1 MGMEIIRSNRK
12 TLGIQVR
19 TDGTVVVRAPLP
31 ASEAEIRQAM
41 EQHRGWI
48 EKTRAKML
56 AAAPEPK
63 ERLTEAEVR
72 ALADRAMA
80 VLPPLAQAWAEK
92 LGVRFGR
99 ITIRNQ
105 RSKWGS
111 CSAQGNLNFNCL
123 LMLCPEDVVEYIVV
137 HELCHRRHMNHS
149 PAFWAEV
156 AQALPDY
163 RKQEAWLKAH
173 GTQILRRMT
182 G

>member
-1 MGMEIIRSNRK
+1 MEIVRSGRK

-19 TDGTVVVRAPLP
+19 ADGTVVVRAPLRMP
-31 ASEAEIRQAM
+31 EAEILQAV
-41 EQHRGWI
+41 ERHRSWI
-48 EKTRAKML
+48 EKTAASVKS
-56 AAAPEPK
+56 AAPEP
-63 ERLTEAEVR
+63 EDRLTETEIR

-80 VLPPLAQAWAEK
+80 VLPPLARAWAQR

-123 LMLCPEDVVEYIVV
+123 LMLCPEAVVEYVVV
-137 HELCHRRHMNHS
+137 HELCHRKHMNHS

-156 AQALPDY
+156 EKALPDY
-163 RKQEAWLKAH
+163 RTQEAWLKAH

>member
-1 MGMEIIRSNRK
+1 MEIVRSGRK

-19 TDGTVVVRAPLP
+19 ADGTVVVRAPLRMP
-31 ASEAEIRQAM
+31 EAEILQAV
-41 EQHRGWI
+41 ERHRSWI
-48 EKTRAKML
+48 EKTAASVKS
-56 AAAPEPK
+56 AAPEPE

-123 LMLCPEDVVEYIVV
+123 LMLCPEAVVEYVVV
-137 HELCHRRHMNHS
+137 HELCHRKHMNHS

-156 AQALPDY
+156 EKALPDY
-163 RKQEAWLKAH
+163 RTQEAWLKAH

>member
-1 MGMEIIRSNRK
+1 MEIVRSGRK

-19 TDGTVVVRAPLP
+19 ADGTVVVRAPLRMP
-31 ASEAEIRQAM
+31 EAEILQAV
-41 EQHRGWI
+41 ERHRSWI
-48 EKTRAKML
+48 EKTAASVKS
-56 AAAPEPK
+56 AAPEP
-63 ERLTEAEVR
+63 EDRLTETEIR

-80 VLPPLAQAWAEK
+80 VLPPLARVWAQK

-123 LMLCPEDVVEYIVV
+123 LMLCPEAVAEYVVV
-137 HELCHRRHMNHS
+137 HELCHRKHMNHS

-156 AQALPDY
+156 EKALPDY
-163 RKQEAWLKAH
+163 RTQEAWLKAH
-173 GTQILRRMT
+173 GAQILRRMT